1 MPKFFMSLRILLL
14 IICFCTFQCIWAQ
27 PTRIAGFE
35 IPVLTPRPQS
45 VGSIAEP
52 IISLNGT
59 WKFQLK
65 NQVAASAIQ
74 VPGEWE
80 MQGFTV
86 NEGET
91 AVYTRN
97 LNIPADWKGN
107 RIKLR
112 FDGVSSQ
119 CTVFVN
125 DQLVAFH
132 EGSFVPFEA
141 DITDAVHV
149 KNSLR
154 VEVCALTISDRLACT
169 SQYAVH
175 TVGGILRKVTLFAV
189 PQAHLASHIV
199 TTTFDKNFKNAQL
212 NIQCAIE
219 NHTTSTRGAIENP
232 STSTKSSIE
241 NPSTSTEEFTLRFK
255 LTDPKGKAFLQAS
268 SKVKTAEKG
277 STSLSMSKSIEAV
290 AKWDP
295 EHPNLYL
302 LTTELYSTGGVLLQS
317 LRQRVGFRQVD
328 IKGNQLLVNG
338 MPVKLHGVNRHE
350 VYPLTGRSI
359 SPELC
364 RKDAEMFLQANCNFI
379 RTSHYPPSEEFLD
392 AADELGLF
400 VESESSLCWIQHG
413 AAPIWGTWNYL
424 DPAYVPLMVQA
435 NVEKMVAQRNHPCII
450 IWSLGNESRWS
461 PSWVKVHEVV
471 KALDPTRPTTF
482 HDQCWGGYNNDK
494 SKADIAVYHYP
505 GINGPIACDTMSRPV
520 LFGEYAHLSCYN
532 RRELATDPGLREA
545 YGPPLVQMYDS
556 IYHHPGCL
564 GGAIWSGI
572 DDIFHMPDGRI
583 IGYGPWGPIDA
594 WRRAKP
600 EYFGM
605 KKAYSP
611 VVITN
616 LSHPVLEGST
626 LKLTVENRYDF
637 TNLKDI
643 KILCRVDERPVPLTC
658 DLKPHGLGEL
668 IIPVGATA
676 KSVVISFMDPRG
688 FVANEERIVLKDD
701 KRPDPIVTEVELT
714 ENEAAYSVRQGE
726 VTFLISKLTGVIG
739 SARIHETQVLSQG
752 PVFGIVP
759 LDNDDGGKPNVAG
772 ETYQNNI
779 YPFKNYPLYTLFA
792 NDFLVSKQ
800 QDGIKITMNVSYSKA
815 KGRQTYF
822 FSKDGNL
829 TTEYEITYNG
839 NDTLPR
845 QFGLMMQVNKSF
857 DKLGWTR
864 KGDFSL
870 YPPDDIGRNE
880 GMALLD
886 AVHHQ
891 SIEEWG
897 VVPKNAW
904 KDDANDLGS
913 NDFRSTK
920 RMITEASLTDK
931 NGISITVLSDGK
943 QSSRSWLQDGK
954 IYWLIADYNN
964 NGSERF
970 YGTPHSNGR
979 IKLKKNH
986 ILKGKLIFNIR

>member
-1 MPKFFMSLRILLL
+1 MPNLFRSQWIFPLFICICSL
-14 IICFCTFQCIWAQ
+14 QSVWAQ
-27 PTRIAGFE
+27 PIRIAGFE
-35 IPVLTPRPQS
+35 IPVLTPRPLAVRGVAHPQL
-45 VGSIAEP
+45 
-52 IISLNGT
+52 SLSGT
-59 WKFQLK
+59 WKFELK
-65 NQVAASAIQ
+65 DQPGLSSIL

-91 AVYTRN
+91 AIYTRD
-97 LNIPADWKGN
+97 LNIPDDWKGN

-119 CTVFVN
+119 CSVFVN
-125 DQLVAFH
+125 DKQVAFH

-141 DITDAVHV
+141 DITQAINSV
-149 KNSLR
+149 KNTLR
-154 VEVCALTISDRLACT
+154 VEVKALTISDRLACT

-175 TVGGILRKVTLFAV
+175 TVGGILRKVTLFVV
-189 PQAHLASHIV
+189 PPAYLTNQII
-199 TTTFDKNFKNAQL
+199 TTTFNKNFKNAQL
-212 NIQCAIE
+212 NIE
-219 NHTTSTRGAIENP
+219 SAIENP
-232 STSTKSSIE
+232 STSTNGAMEDPSSSSKE
-241 NPSTSTEEFTLRFK
+241 LTLRFK
-255 LTDPKGKAFLQAS
+255 LTDLNGKAFMQAS
-268 SKVKTAEKG
+268 SKFKTTVKG
-277 STSLSMSKSIEAV
+277 SASFSISKSVQSV
-290 AKWDP
+290 AKWDM

-302 LTTELYSTGGVLLQS
+302 LTTELYSSTGVLLQTVQ
-317 LRQRVGFRQVD
+317 QRIGFRQID
-328 IKGNQLLVNG
+328 IKGNQLLING

-350 VYPLTGRSI
+350 IYPLTGRSL
-359 SPELC
+359 SAELC
-364 RKDAEMFLQANCNFI
+364 RKDAEMFRQANCNFI
-379 RTSHYPPSEEFLD
+379 RTSHYPPSEEFLE

-413 AAPIWGTWNYL
+413 ATPVWGIWNYL
-424 DPAYVPLMVQA
+424 DPVYIPLMVQA
-435 NVEKMVAQRNHPCII
+435 NMEKMIAQRNHPSVI

-471 KALDPTRPTTF
+471 KTLDPSRPTTF

-505 GINGPIACDTMSRPV
+505 GINGAAACDTMKRPV
-520 LFGEYAHLSCYN
+520 LFGEYLHLSCYN
-532 RRELATDPGLREA
+532 GRELAPDPVLREA

-556 IYHHPGCL
+556 IYYHPGCL

-583 IGYGPWGPIDA
+583 IGYGPWGPLDG

-611 VVITN
+611 VVVTN
-616 LSHPVLEGST
+616 LAHPVILGST
-626 LKLTVENRYDF
+626 LKLTLENRYDF

-643 KILCRVDERPVPLTC
+643 KILCKVDEQPVAVTC
-658 DLKPHGLGEL
+658 SIPPHGQGE
-668 IIPVGATA
+668 INIPVGASA
-676 KSVVISFMDPRG
+676 KSVILTFMDPRG
-688 FVANEERIVLKDD
+688 FVANEERIVLKED
-701 KRPDPIVTEVELT
+701 KRPDPVVTTVGLT
-714 ENEAAYSVRQGE
+714 ENEAAYAVKQGN
-726 VTFLISKLTGVIG
+726 VTFLISKLTGVIA
-739 SARIHETQVLSQG
+739 SAKFNETQVLSQG

-759 LDNDDGGKPNVAG
+759 LNNDDGGKPNVAG

-792 NDFLVSKQ
+792 SDFLVSRQ
-800 QDGIKITMNVSYSKA
+800 QDGVKITMKVAYSGA
-815 KGRQTYF
+815 KGRQSYF

-845 QFGLMMQVNKSF
+845 QYGLMMQVNKSF

-886 AVHHQ
+886 AVHQ
-891 SIEEWG
+891 KSIEEWG
-897 VVPKNAW
+897 TVPGHAW

-920 RMITEASLTDK
+920 RKITEASLTDK
-931 NGISITVLSDGK
+931 NGTSITVVSNGN
-943 QSSRSWLQDGK
+943 QCSRCWLQDEH

-979 IKLKKNH
+979 IKLKKNAV
-986 ILKGKLIFNIR
+986 IKGKLIFNIR

>member
-1 MPKFFMSLRILLL
+1 MPKLIRFLRIFLYVLG
-14 IICFCTFQCIWAQ
+14 ICTSQISRAQ

-45 VGSIAEP
+45 VRGIANP
-52 IISLNGT
+52 QISLNGT

-65 NQVAASAIQ
+65 NQPAVAAIQ

-86 NEGET
+86 TEGET
-91 AVYTRN
+91 AVYTRE
-97 LNIPADWKGN
+97 LNIPDDWKGN

-119 CTVFVN
+119 CTVFAN
-125 DQLVAFH
+125 DQKVAFH

-141 DITDAVHV
+141 DITDALNV

-154 VEVCALTISDRLACT
+154 VEVRALTVSDRLACT

-189 PQAHLASHIV
+189 PQVHLANQIV
-199 TTTFDKNFKNAQL
+199 TTTFDKNFKNAHL
-212 NIQCAIE
+212 NIQSAVE
-219 NHTTSTRGAIENP
+219 NHSSSTKGSIGNL
-232 STSTKSSIE
+232 STSTDE
-241 NPSTSTEEFTLRFK
+241 LTLRFK
-255 LTDPKGKAFLQAS
+255 LTDLKGKTFMEAS
-268 SKVKTAEKG
+268 SRLKAAKKG
-277 STSLSMSKSIEAV
+277 STSLSISKSVQSV

-295 EHPNLYL
+295 EHPNLYM
-302 LTTELYSTGGVLLQS
+302 LTTELYSASGILLQAI
-317 LRQRVGFRQVD
+317 QQKVGFRQID
-328 IKGNQLLVNG
+328 IKGNQLLING

-359 SPELC
+359 TLELC

-413 AAPIWGTWNYL
+413 ASPIWGIWNYL
-424 DPAYVPLMVQA
+424 DPAYIPLMVQA
-435 NVEKMVAQRNHPCII
+435 NVEKMVAQRNHPSII
-450 IWSLGNESRWS
+450 IWSLSNESRWS

-471 KALDPTRPTTF
+471 KALDPSRPTTF

-505 GINGPIACDTMSRPV
+505 GINGAAACDTMKRPV

-556 IYHHPGCL
+556 MYHHPGCL

-594 WRRAKP
+594 WRRPKP

-626 LKLTVENRYDF
+626 LKLTLENRYDF

-643 KILCRVDERPVPLTC
+643 KIACKVDERSVPVTC
-658 DLKPHGLGEL
+658 VLPPHGLGE
-668 IIPVGATA
+668 IHIPVGINA
-676 KSVVISFMDPRG
+676 KSAVITFWDPRG
-688 FVANEERIVLKDD
+688 FIANEERIVLRED
-701 KRPDPIVTEVELT
+701 KRPDPIVTTVELT
-714 ENEAAYSVRQGE
+714 ENEASYTVRQGE

-739 SARIHETQVLSQG
+739 SAKFNETQVLSQG

-759 LDNDDGGKPNVAG
+759 LDNNDGGKPNVAG

-792 NDFLVSKQ
+792 SDFLVSRQ
-800 QDGIKITMNVSYSKA
+800 QDGVKITMKVAYSGA
-815 KGRQTYF
+815 KGRQSYF

-829 TTEYEITYNG
+829 TTEYEISYNG

-845 QFGLMMQVNKSF
+845 QYGLMMQVNRSF

-864 KGDFSL
+864 NGDFSL
-870 YPPDDIGRNE
+870 YPQDDIGRNE
-880 GMALLD
+880 GMTLLD
-886 AVHHQ
+886 AVHQ
-891 SIEEWG
+891 KSIEEWG

-920 RMITEASLTDK
+920 RKITEASLTDK
-931 NGISITVLSDGK
+931 NGTSITVVSDGS
-943 QSSRSWLQDGK
+943 QSSRCWLQDEC
-954 IYWLIADYNN
+954 IHWLIADYNN

-979 IKLKKNH
+979 IKLKKNQV
-986 ILKGKLIFNIR
+986 LKGKLILNIR